1 MQALRRLGG
10 GTKPAS
16 ERWKSAK
23 KKKADKTAADE
34 GEREGSGAAAKGDLD
49 RLTSLADTLLSVGE
63 FGIYEDTFESI
74 KYRISQEETHGG
86 LLHIMTACGR
96 GVWACLSRWA
106 MWPCKPSVSS
116 SGCVRNSNN
125 SVVLCWGFM

>member
-10 GTKPAS
+10 GTKSAS

-23 KKKADKTAADE
+23 KKKADKAAADVD
-34 GEREGSGAAAKGDLD
+34 EREASEAAAKGDLD

-74 KYRISQEETHGG
+74 KYRISQEEEGHGE
-86 LLHIMTACGR
+86 LLHATTARGCGMW
-96 GVWACLSRWA
+96 VCLNGWDVTVCA
-106 MWPCKPSVSS
+106 
-116 SGCVRNSNN
+116 
-125 SVVLCWGFM
+125 